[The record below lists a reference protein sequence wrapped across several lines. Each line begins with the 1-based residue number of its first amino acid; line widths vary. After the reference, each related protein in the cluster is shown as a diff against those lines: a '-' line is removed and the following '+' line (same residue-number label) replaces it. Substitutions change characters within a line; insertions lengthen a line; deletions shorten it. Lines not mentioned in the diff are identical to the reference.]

1 MIKRWL
7 LARRSFDAP
16 LIALAIAL
24 LAIGNPIAKGAF
36 LFFGLIGV
44 NLGFARHRTWRYAD
58 TAFCAAIIAYASW
71 SIGLMVFRNEPV
83 DGNRMFSYSLIILGF
98 VFLPLSISLVREPL
112 DALIL
117 GSRAAILAALALIP
131 FDPMVIGGRIDLG
144 GNAAIVA
151 FLAATAGLAARLD
164 ARRPASFLPN
174 SRLWFYLSFVP
185 VLLSGT
191 RAAWFVYLLVALFDG
206 LELIRHW
213 RKIPFRLRSLALPI
227 AAVLIAAAVPLAL
240 TIAERITAGVQEIEE
255 LNDTGL
261 VQAGGSM
268 DIRLVMWA
276 GAFDVVSKSPI
287 VGVGGMERMD
297 AVAAAVAPAN
307 APSVAYYTHLHNL
320 FVDEAASNGLVGLA
334 LLMSIFAVFLIRV
347 TRCSPGHLVPETSY
361 AFVFL
366 VVTFGSFHG
375 VLLNEWMI
383 LSIFSFM
390 TLILV
395 AIRRDAFRARYRSG
409 LSGAG
414 G

>member
-7 LARRSFDAP
+7 LARRSFDA
-16 LIALAIAL
+16 LLLALAIAL

-36 LFFGLIGV
+36 LFFGLIGA
-44 NLGFARHRTWRYAD
+44 NLAFARHRTWRYAD

-83 DGNRMFSYSLIILGF
+83 AGNRMFSYSLIMLGF
-98 VFLPLSISLVREPL
+98 VFLPLSISLVRQPL

-117 GSRAAILAALALIP
+117 GSRAAILAVLALIP

-164 ARRPASFLPN
+164 AQRPISLLPN
-174 SRLWFYLSFVP
+174 SRFWFYLSFVP

-191 RAAWFVYLLVALFDG
+191 RAPLFVYLLVALFDG

-213 RKIPFRLRSLALPI
+213 RKTPFRLRSLALPT
-227 AAVLIAAAVPLAL
+227 AAVLIVAAVPASS
-240 TIAERITAGVQEIEE
+240 IVSQRISAGMVELEQMNVSGTAV
-255 LNDTGL
+255 
-261 VQAGGSM
+261 GSI
-268 DIRLVMWA
+268 DIRMVMWM
-276 GAFDVVSKSPI
+276 GALQVISENPI
-287 VGVGGMERMD
+287 AGVGGLDRMEV
-297 AVAAAVAPAN
+297 VAAAVSPTN
-307 APSVAYYTHLHNL
+307 AAVVTSFTHLHNL
-320 FVDEAASNGLVGLA
+320 FIDEAISHGVVGLT
-334 LLMSIFAVFLIRV
+334 LLIAIFAVFLVRV

-395 AIRRDAFRARYRSG
+395 AIRRDAFRARYRS
-409 LSGAG
+409 SQAGAG

>member
-16 LIALAIAL
+16 LLALAIAL
-24 LAIGNPIAKGAF
+24 LAIGNPIAKGTF
-36 LFFGLIGV
+36 LFFGLIGA
-44 NLGFARHRTWRYAD
+44 NLAFARHRTWRYAD

-83 DGNRMFSYSLIILGF
+83 NGNRMFSYSLIMLGF
-98 VFLPLSISLVREPL
+98 AFLPLSVSLVREPL

-117 GSRAAILAALALIP
+117 GSRAAILGVLALLP
-131 FDPMVIGGRIDLG
+131 FDPMITGRFDLG
-144 GNAAIVA
+144 GNAAILA
-151 FLAATAGLAARLD
+151 FLAAAAGLAARLD
-164 ARRPASFLPN
+164 ARHPVYLLPN

-191 RAAWFVYLLVALFDG
+191 RAAWFVYVLVALFDG

-213 RKIPFRLRSLALPI
+213 RKAPFRLRSLALPT
-227 AAVLIAAAVPLAL
+227 AAVLIVAAFPAGSIVSQ
-240 TIAERITAGVQEIEE
+240 RISAGMVE
-255 LNDTGL
+255 LEQMNASG
-261 VQAGGSM
+261 AAFGSM
-268 DIRLVMWA
+268 DIRMVMWM
-276 GAFDVVSKSPI
+276 GALRVISENPVA
-287 VGVGGMERMD
+287 GVGGMERMD
-297 AVAAAVAPAN
+297 AVAAAVSPTN
-307 APSVAYYTHLHNL
+307 AAVVASFTHLHNL

-334 LLMSIFAVFLIRV
+334 LLMSIFAVFLVRV

-395 AIRRDAFRARYRSG
+395 AIRRDAFRARYRS
-409 LSGAG
+409 SHAGAG

>member
-36 LFFGLIGV
+36 LFFGLIGA

-71 SIGLMVFRNEPV
+71 SIGLMVFRNESV
-83 DGNRMFSYSLIILGF
+83 DGNRMFSYSLIMLGF

-117 GSRAAILAALALIP
+117 GSRAAILAVLALIP

-164 ARRPASFLPN
+164 ARRPASLLPN

-213 RKIPFRLRSLALPI
+213 RKIPFRLRSLALPT
-227 AAVLIAAAVPLAL
+227 AAVLIVAAVPASS
-240 TIAERITAGVQEIEE
+240 IVSQRISAGMVE
-255 LNDTGL
+255 LEQMNGSG
-261 VQAGGSM
+261 AAIGSM
-268 DIRLVMWA
+268 DVRLVMWA

-307 APSVAYYTHLHNL
+307 APYVAHFTHLHNL

-334 LLMSIFAVFLIRV
+334 LLMSIFAVFLVRV

>member
-7 LARRSFDAP
+7 LARRSFDSS
-16 LIALAIAL
+16 LLTLAIAL

-36 LFFGLIGV
+36 LFFALIGA

-71 SIGLMVFRNEPV
+71 SIGLMVLRNELV
-83 DGNRMFSYSLIILGF
+83 DGNRMFSYSLIMLGF

-117 GSRAAILAALALIP
+117 GSRAAILAVLALIP

-144 GNAAIVA
+144 GNAAILA

-164 ARRPASFLPN
+164 ARRPASLLPN

-191 RAAWFVYLLVALFDG
+191 RAAWLVYLLIALFDG

-213 RKIPFRLRSLALPI
+213 RKIPFRMRWLALPI
-227 AAVLIAAAVPLAL
+227 AAALIVAAVPASS
-240 TIAERITAGVQEIEE
+240 IIVQRIDAGVTE
-255 LNDTGL
+255 LQRLDETG
-261 VQAGGSM
+261 VAMGSM
-268 DIRLVMWA
+268 DVRIVMWA
-276 GAFDVVSKSPI
+276 GAFDVVSKHPI
-287 VGVGGMERMD
+287 AGVGGMERID

-307 APSVAYYTHLHNL
+307 EAVVAQYTHLHNL

-334 LLMSIFAVFLIRV
+334 LLIAIFAVFLIRV
-347 TRCSPGHLVPETSY
+347 TRSSPSHLVPETSY
-361 AFVFL
+361 AFVLL

-395 AIRRDAFRARYRSG
+395 AIRRDAFQSGYRS
-409 LSGAG
+409 SNAENG

>member
-83 DGNRMFSYSLIILGF
+83 DGNRMFSYSLIMLGF
-98 VFLPLSISLVREPL
+98 VFLPLSISLVREPM

-117 GSRAAILAALALIP
+117 GSRAAILAVLALIP

-164 ARRPASFLPN
+164 ARRPASLLPN

-191 RAAWFVYLLVALFDG
+191 RAAWLVYLLVALFDAVH
-206 LELIRHW
+206 LIRQ
-213 RKIPFRLRSLALPI
+213 RRQTPVRLRWMLLPI
-227 AAVLIAAAVPLAL
+227 AAVLIAAAVPVSS
-240 TIAERITAGVQEIEE
+240 IVMQRIDAGVAE
-255 LNDTGL
+255 LQRLNETG
-261 VQAGGSM
+261 VATGSM
-268 DIRLVMWA
+268 DVRLVMWA
-276 GAFDVVSKSPI
+276 GAFDLVSKHPI
-287 VGVGGMERMD
+287 AGVGGMERMD
-297 AVAAAVAPAN
+297 AVAAAVSPMN
-307 APSVAYYTHLHNL
+307 ASYVAGFTHLHNL
-320 FVDEAASNGLVGLA
+320 FVDEATSNGLVGLA
-334 LLMSIFAVFLIRV
+334 LLMSIFAVFLVRV

-395 AIRRDAFRARYRSG
+395 AIRRDAFQSGYRS
-409 LSGAG
+409 S
-414 G
+414 

>member
-16 LIALAIAL
+16 LLALAIAL
-24 LAIGNPIAKGAF
+24 LAIGNPIAKGTF
-36 LFFGLIGV
+36 LFFGLIGA
-44 NLGFARHRTWRYAD
+44 NLAFARHRTWRYAD
-58 TAFCAAIIAYASW
+58 TAFCAAIVAYASW

-83 DGNRMFSYSLIILGF
+83 AGNRMFSYSLIMLGF
-98 VFLPLSISLVREPL
+98 AFLPLSISLVREPL

-117 GSRAAILAALALIP
+117 GSRAAILGVLALLP
-131 FDPMVIGGRIDLG
+131 FDPMITGRFDLG
-144 GNAAIVA
+144 GNAAILA
-151 FLAATAGLAARLD
+151 FLSATAGLAARLN
-164 ARRPASFLPN
+164 ARRPATLLPN

-191 RAAWFVYLLVALFDG
+191 RAAWFVYLLVALLDG
-206 LELIRHW
+206 LALIRHW
-213 RKIPFRLRSLALPI
+213 RKIPFRRSLALLT
-227 AAVLIAAAVPLAL
+227 AAVVIVAAVPVASVVNQRISAAMIELEQMKAL
-240 TIAERITAGVQEIEE
+240 GVGI
-255 LNDTGL
+255 
-261 VQAGGSM
+261 GSM
-268 DIRLVMWA
+268 DIRMVMWT
-276 GAFDVVSKSPI
+276 GAIQVISENPI

-297 AVAAAVAPAN
+297 AVAAAVSAAD
-307 APSVAYYTHLHNL
+307 AAFVASFTHLHNL

-334 LLMSIFAVFLIRV
+334 LLMSIFAVFLVRV

-395 AIRRDAFRARYRSG
+395 AIRRDAFRARYGS
-409 LSGAG
+409 SHAGAG

>member
-16 LIALAIAL
+16 LLSLAIAL

-83 DGNRMFSYSLIILGF
+83 SGNRMFSYSLIMLGF
-98 VFLPLSISLVREPL
+98 AFLPLSISLVREPL

-131 FDPMVIGGRIDLG
+131 FDPMVVSGRIDLG
-144 GNAAIVA
+144 GNAAILA
-151 FLAATAGLAARLD
+151 FLVATAGLAARLD
-164 ARRPASFLPN
+164 ARRPAPLLPN
-174 SRLWFYLSFVP
+174 SQLWFYLSFVP

-213 RKIPFRLRSLALPI
+213 RKIPFRLRSLALPT
-227 AAVLIAAAVPLAL
+227 AAVLIVAAVPASSIVGQRISEGMVELEQMNEAGAAL
-240 TIAERITAGVQEIEE
+240 
-255 LNDTGL
+255 
-261 VQAGGSM
+261 GSM
-268 DIRLVMWA
+268 DVRLVMWA
-276 GAFDVVSKSPI
+276 GALEVVSKHPI
-287 VGVGGMERMD
+287 AGVGGMGRMD
-297 AVAAAVAPAN
+297 AVAAVVAPAN

-320 FVDEAASNGLVGLA
+320 FVDEAVSNGLVGLA
-334 LLMSIFAVFLIRV
+334 LLMSIFAVFLVRV

-395 AIRRDAFRARYRSG
+395 AIRRDAFRARYRTSQA
-409 LSGAG
+409 GAG

>member
-24 LAIGNPIAKGAF
+24 LAIGNPIAKGVF
-36 LFFGLIGV
+36 LFFGLIGA

-58 TAFCAAIIAYASW
+58 TVFCAAIIAYASW

-83 DGNRMFSYSLIILGF
+83 DGNRMFSYSLIMLGF

-117 GSRAAILAALALIP
+117 GSRAAILAVLALIP

-164 ARRPASFLPN
+164 ARRPASLLPN

-213 RKIPFRLRSLALPI
+213 RKIPFRLRSLVLPT
-227 AAVLIAAAVPLAL
+227 AAVLIVAAVPASS
-240 TIAERITAGVQEIEE
+240 IVSQRISAGMVE
-255 LNDTGL
+255 LEQMNESG
-261 VQAGGSM
+261 AAIGSM
-268 DIRLVMWA
+268 DVRLIMWA
-276 GAFDVVSKSPI
+276 GAFDVVSTSPI
-287 VGVGGMERMD
+287 AGVGGMERMD
-297 AVAAAVAPAN
+297 AVAAAVGPTN
-307 APSVAYYTHLHNL
+307 APYVAHFTHLHNL

-334 LLMSIFAVFLIRV
+334 LLMSIFAVFLVRV

>member
-7 LARRSFDAP
+7 LARRSFDA
-16 LIALAIAL
+16 LLLALAIAL

-36 LFFGLIGV
+36 LFFGLIGT
-44 NLGFARHRTWRYAD
+44 NLAFARHRTWRYAD

-71 SIGLMVFRNEPV
+71 SIGLMVFRNESV
-83 DGNRMFSYSLIILGF
+83 DGNRMFSYSLIMLGF

-117 GSRAAILAALALIP
+117 GSRAAILAVLALIP
-131 FDPMVIGGRIDLG
+131 FDPMLIDGRIDLG

-164 ARRPASFLPN
+164 ARHPVSLLPN

-191 RAAWFVYLLVALFDG
+191 RAAWFVYLLVALFDAVD
-206 LELIRHW
+206 LIRQ
-213 RKIPFRLRSLALPI
+213 RRQMPVRLRWLLLPI
-227 AAVLIAAAVPLAL
+227 AAVLIAVAIPVSS
-240 TIAERITAGVQEIEE
+240 IVVQRIDVGVAELQRFNETGV
-255 LNDTGL
+255 
-261 VQAGGSM
+261 AMGSM
-268 DIRLVMWA
+268 DVRLVMWA
-276 GAFDVVSKSPI
+276 GAFDVVSKHPI
-287 VGVGGMERMD
+287 AGVGGMERMD
-297 AVAAAVAPAN
+297 AVAAAVSPAN
-307 APSVAYYTHLHNL
+307 EAVVAQYTHLHNL

-334 LLMSIFAVFLIRV
+334 LLMSIFAVFLVRV

-395 AIRRDAFRARYRSG
+395 AIRRDAFRARYRS
-409 LSGAG
+409 SNTPFP
-414 G
+414 

>member
-16 LIALAIAL
+16 LLALAIAL
-24 LAIGNPIAKGAF
+24 LAIGNPIAKGTF
-36 LFFGLIGV
+36 LFFGLIGA
-44 NLGFARHRTWRYAD
+44 NLAFARHRTWRYAD
-58 TAFCAAIIAYASW
+58 TAFCAAIVAYASW

-83 DGNRMFSYSLIILGF
+83 AGNRMFSYSLIMLGF
-98 VFLPLSISLVREPL
+98 AFLPLSISLVREPL

-117 GSRAAILAALALIP
+117 GSRAAILGVLALLP
-131 FDPMVIGGRIDLG
+131 FDPMITGRFDLG
-144 GNAAIVA
+144 GNAAILA
-151 FLAATAGLAARLD
+151 FLSATAGLAARLN
-164 ARRPASFLPN
+164 ARRPATLLPN

-191 RAAWFVYLLVALFDG
+191 RAAWFVYLLVALLDG
-206 LELIRHW
+206 LALIRHW
-213 RKIPFRLRSLALPI
+213 RKIPFRRSLALLT
-227 AAVLIAAAVPLAL
+227 AAVAIVAAVPVASVVSQRISAAMIELEQMKAL
-240 TIAERITAGVQEIEE
+240 GVGI
-255 LNDTGL
+255 
-261 VQAGGSM
+261 GSM
-268 DIRLVMWA
+268 DIRMVMWT
-276 GAFDVVSKSPI
+276 GAIQVISENPI

-297 AVAAAVAPAN
+297 AVAAAVSAAD
-307 APSVAYYTHLHNL
+307 AAFVASFTHLHNL

-334 LLMSIFAVFLIRV
+334 LLMSIFAVFLVRV

-395 AIRRDAFRARYRSG
+395 AIRRDAFQSRYRS
-409 LSGAG
+409 SQAGAG